1 MGAEKMSAAPEQSSP
16 TAQRVALFITCLADL
31 YRPEVGFAAVRLL
44 ENAGYVVEVPAQGC
58 CGQPNFNSGDRSGAT
73 EMAGG
78 LVRRF
83 AAYDY
88 VVAPSGSCA
97 AMIRCHYPTLFPEG
111 SDERALAD
119 ALAEKTHELTS
130 FLSDIAGVPGASV
143 VWPAAVTYHDG
154 CSGLRELGIK
164 QQPRKLLQAVHG
176 LELREMT
183 EADACCG
190 FGGLFCVKYPDISN
204 RIAATKTRD
213 IAATGADYVVTGD
226 TGCLLQI
233 QGKLHRDGS
242 TIQVVHV
249 AEILAGSLED
259 YPASPETGDSH
270 ADD

>member
-1 MGAEKMSAAPEQSSP
+1 MTEGGKQPSG

-31 YRPEVGFAAVRLL
+31 YRPAVGFAAVRLL
-44 ENAGYVVEVPAQGC
+44 KDAGYAVEVPAQGC
-58 CGQPNFNSGDRSGAT
+58 CGQPNFNSGDRSGAA
-73 EMAGG
+73 EIASG
-78 LVRRF
+78 LIRRF

-97 AMIRCHYPTLFPEG
+97 AMIRCHYPALFPDG

-119 ALAEKTHELTS
+119 ALAGKTYELTS
-130 FLSDIAGVPGASV
+130 FLHDIAGGSGVSV
-143 VWPAAVTYHDG
+143 AWPATVTYHDG

-164 QQPRKLLQAVHG
+164 RQPRKLLQAVTG
-176 LELREMT
+176 LKVREMT

-190 FGGLFCVKYPDISN
+190 FGGMFCVKYPGISN
-204 RIAATKTRD
+204 RIAETKTRD
-213 IAATGADYVVTGD
+213 IAATGADYVVTGE

-242 TIQVVHV
+242 AIQVVHI
-249 AEILAGSLED
+249 AEILAGSPED
-259 YPASPETGDSH
+259 YPPAAETGARH